1 MTEIAECTACQLII
15 TKNPLIPLQRTLSLL
30 SPPLLAGVVFTFH
43 ACWNSPPY
51 GSEMHRYV
59 VRARAR
65 TLARAHALPVT
76 KTGHGSGP
84 HRRRLDKLVC
94 LSVSTHAS
102 VNTYGVDGRKEGR
115 GIGSGGQF
123 CSQG

>member
-59 VRARAR
+59 VRAR
-65 TLARAHALPVT
+65 TLALMHCL
-76 KTGHGSGP
+76 S
-84 HRRRLDKLVC
+84 RRQGMAAAPIADGLINSFVLVC
-94 LSVSTHAS
+94 QHML
-102 VNTYGVDGRKEGR
+102 R
-115 GIGSGGQF
+115 
-123 CSQG
+123 

>member
-1 MTEIAECTACQLII
+1 MWC
-15 TKNPLIPLQRTLSLL
+15 
-30 SPPLLAGVVFTFH
+30 
-43 ACWNSPPY
+43 
-51 GSEMHRYV
+51 
-59 VRARAR
+59 ARAR

-102 VNTYGVDGRKEGR
+102 VNTYGVDGRKEGELAAADSSAPKANDAKSPKNNR
-115 GIGSGGQF
+115 P
-123 CSQG
+123 